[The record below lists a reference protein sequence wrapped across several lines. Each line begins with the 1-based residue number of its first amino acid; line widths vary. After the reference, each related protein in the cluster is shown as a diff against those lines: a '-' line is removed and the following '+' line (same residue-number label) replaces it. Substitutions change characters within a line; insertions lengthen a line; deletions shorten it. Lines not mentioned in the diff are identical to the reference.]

1 MASKATKDHMRVAID
16 MQTTQGQK
24 TGFGFYVQNLVRN
37 LERID
42 RKHQYLKLYAH
53 GEGDFNSTKRW
64 WWDQVQVP
72 RLANA
77 LKADILHQPAFSAP
91 AFFHGPTVVTV
102 HDLIAIHFEQDIPLG
117 SRLYFGKWMPF
128 SYRFADHMIVI
139 SEHTKQD
146 VMELLGIPEEQL
158 TVIYEAVDTVFRP
171 VVDKEQLERVRK
183 KYGTGEKFLL
193 HVGTL
198 NPRKNLEFLVKVFAE
213 VRKKVRADWKLVIT
227 GKKGWYYEGL
237 FDAVRALGLERSV
250 IFTGYVDDHD
260 KPLLYNAASI
270 FTFPSLYEGAGLP
283 PLEAMSCGVPTVSS
297 DTSSLPEMVG
307 AGGILL
313 SPTDMAG
320 WTKALVSLM
329 TDASLRREIGGR
341 GRKQARRFSWE
352 RTARETIRVYERV
365 HRAYHTTKH

>member
-1 MASKATKDHMRVAID
+1 MNIAID

-42 RKHQYLKLYAH
+42 RKHHYLKLYAK
-53 GEGDFNSTKRW
+53 GESDFNSTRRW
-64 WWDQVQVP
+64 WWDQVHVP
-72 RLANA
+72 RMANA

-91 AFFHGPTVVTV
+91 ALFRGPVVVTI

-117 SRLYFGKWMPF
+117 SRLYFGRWMPY
-128 SYRFADHMIVI
+128 SYRYADHMIVI
-139 SEHTKQD
+139 SEHTKRD
-146 VMELLGIPEEQL
+146 VIDLLQIPEEKL
-158 TVIYEAVDTVFRP
+158 TVIYEAVDTVFKP
-171 VVDKEQLERVRK
+171 IADTDQLAAVRA
-183 KYGTGEKFLL
+183 KYGTGERFLL

-198 NPRKNLEFLVKVFAE
+198 NPRKNLEFLVTVFAE
-213 VRKKVRADWKLVIT
+213 VRKKVRGANWKLVIT

-237 FDAVRALGLERSV
+237 FETVRRLGLERSV
-250 IFTGYVDDHD
+250 VFTGYVDDKD

-297 DTSSLPEMVG
+297 NTSSLPEMVG
-307 AGGILL
+307 QGGILL
-313 SPTDMAG
+313 SPTDVAG
-320 WTKALVSLM
+320 WAKALVSLM
-329 TDASLRREIGGR
+329 TDASFRRELGGR

-365 HRAYHTTKH
+365 HRQATGKR